1 MMQGADLSSSTSAS
15 LIDRVRRLEPEAWQ
29 RLCAI
34 YGPLV
39 YRWARVAGLQDADAA
54 DVGQEVFRTVAAR
67 IESFEQRDGDGSF
80 RGWLRTITRH
90 KLGDWLRK
98 RAGRP
103 ATGGDDVHSWNQ
115 IPEVLPGNDPTEAG
129 LDADRLLLHRTL
141 QTLCGEFESSTWRA
155 FWMAT
160 VEDRPID
167 LIAEELGLTRGA
179 VRQAKYRVL
188 RRLRVE
194 ITER

>member
-1 MMQGADLSSSTSAS
+1 MPGVDLSSSTSAS
-15 LIDRVRRLEPEAWQ
+15 LIDRVRRLEPEAWR

-67 IESFEQRDGDGSF
+67 IGTFEQRDGDGSF
-80 RGWLRTITRH
+80 HGWLRTITRH
-90 KLGDWLRK
+90 KLGDWLRR
-98 RAGRP
+98 RASRP
-103 ATGGDDVHSWNQ
+103 PGGGDGVVSWNQ
-115 IPEVLPGNDPTEAG
+115 VPEVLPDADPTEAG
-129 LDADRLLLHRTL
+129 FDADRLLLHRTL
-141 QTLCGEFESSTWRA
+141 RTLRAEFEPATWQA

-160 VEDRPID
+160 VEERPVD
-167 LIAEELGLTRGA
+167 LIAEELGLSRAA

-188 RRLRVE
+188 RRLRLEVA
-194 ITER
+194 ER